1 MPPVQP
7 RRATLATL
15 MLLAA
20 CGGTPSGTAT
30 NPQPGTT
37 VPPIATITGTAP
49 ATSAPKL
56 PPENGPGYTVDVRP
70 ENFPTATKVDN
81 PYFPL
86 TPGTRATYDGNGE
99 DGPER
104 TVTKVTRETKTILG
118 VATVVVHDTVLRDG
132 TLYEDTYDWYAQDK
146 DGNVWYFG
154 EDTRALDDK
163 TGKLTDTTGSWQ
175 AGVSGAQPGII
186 MKAHPAVGDSFYQ
199 EYLKGEAEDQ
209 ADVTKTGETLT
220 VPYGSFTDAIRTKDY
235 TALETAVVEN
245 KIYARGLGV
254 IHVEHVTGPAET
266 MDLVT
271 IEHS

>member
-1 MPPVQP
+1 
-7 RRATLATL
+7 

-30 NPQPGTT
+30 GPQ
-37 VPPIATITGTAP
+37 P
-49 ATSAPKL
+49 ATSTAPTASAAKL
-56 PPENGPGYTVDVRP
+56 PPESGPGYTVDVRP
-70 ENFPTATKVDN
+70 ENYPTATKVDN

-86 TPGTRATYDGNGE
+86 TPGTRATYDSDTE

-104 TVTKVTRETKTILG
+104 NLAEVTRDTKTILG
-118 VATVVVHDTVLRDG
+118 VTTVVVHDTVFRDG
-132 TLYEDTYDWYAQDK
+132 KLHEDTYDWYAQDK

-163 TGKLTDTTGSWQ
+163 TGKLTDTSGSWQ

-209 ADVTKTGETLT
+209 VDVIKTGETVT
-220 VPYGSFTDAIRTKDY
+220 GPNGTFTDTIRTKDY

-245 KIYARGLGV
+245 KIYARGVGV
-254 IHVEHVTGPAET
+254 VHAEHVTGPAEK

-271 IEHS
+271 VEHL